1 MRGNCAEGISP
12 GSFRISK
19 KEGKIREAQRPRN
32 PASRKLS
39 RYSMRAQEIKT
50 KVKKKRKEKRE
61 RERERQQKWKK
72 RKTRPRSKSSSA
84 TFRLV
89 QIKIV
94 ANVFAGR
101 DHDGSRRVTRL
112 TKGGREREKRIWKKW
127 HIHIYKR
134 CPKKTSGL
142 LCRASIAWS

>member
-1 MRGNCAEGISP
+1 MRGNYAEGISP

-19 KEGKIREAQRPRN
+19 KEGKIRGAQRPRN

-50 KVKKKRKEKRE
+50 KANKKREEE
-61 RERERQQKWKK
+61 RERERDNRSEKK
-72 RKTRPRSKSSSA
+72 RKMRSRSKSSSA

-94 ANVFAGR
+94 ANVFARR
-101 DHDGSRRVTRL
+101 DHDGSRRMTRL
-112 TKGGREREKRIWKKW
+112 TKGGSEREREYERND
-127 HIHIYKR
+127 IYIYIYIYTR
-134 CPKKTSGL
+134 
-142 LCRASIAWS
+142 